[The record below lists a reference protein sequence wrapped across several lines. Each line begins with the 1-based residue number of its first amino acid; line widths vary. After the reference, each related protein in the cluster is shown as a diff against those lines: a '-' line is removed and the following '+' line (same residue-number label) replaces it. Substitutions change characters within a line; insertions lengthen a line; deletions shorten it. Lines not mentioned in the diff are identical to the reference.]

1 VGWQL
6 RQVNLTFSKSCLL
19 RKKKLAI
26 VTVWLSLLSLIS
38 RFMNDCRIFY
48 YS

>member
-1 VGWQL
+1 MGQFDFE
-6 RQVNLTFSKSCLL
+6 QVMFVK
-19 RKKKLAI
+19 KKKLAI

>member
-1 VGWQL
+1 MGQFDFE
-6 RQVNLTFSKSCLL
+6 QVMFVKK
-19 RKKKLAI
+19 KKKLAI